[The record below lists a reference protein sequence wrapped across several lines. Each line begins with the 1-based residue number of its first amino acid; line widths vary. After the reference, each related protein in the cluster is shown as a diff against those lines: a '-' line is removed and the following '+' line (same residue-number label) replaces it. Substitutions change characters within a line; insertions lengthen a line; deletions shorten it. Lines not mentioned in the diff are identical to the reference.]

1 MKRDFLKNLDIGNG
15 AHLSD
20 DLVEQIMAEAG
31 KAKTEMQ
38 NTITSLTTERD
49 GLQSQLSDANTA
61 IQSYKDTDIDG
72 IKQSAADWETKYN
85 TDTQALKDQLEST
98 KYGYAVENAVGSLK
112 FTSESAKKAF
122 LADLTAKKLPIQ
134 EGKLLGLE
142 DYAKID
148 WISIHPPHAGR
159 DSTSSQNIFGNL
171 CTYHKTSH
179 LHRNIQRSIQSFSPY
194 YGVFCSFLLC
204 EPTGESLFAS
214 PSHH

>member
-20 DLVEQIMAEAG
+20 DLIDQIMAEAG
-31 KAKTEMQ
+31 KTKTEMQ

-49 GLQSQLSDANTA
+49 GLKTQLSDANAT
-61 IQSYKDTDIDG
+61 IQSYKDMDIDG

-122 LADLTAKKLPIQ
+122 LADLTAKKLPVQ

-142 DYAKID
+142 DFTKGYKEAD
-148 WISIHPPHAGR
+148 PGA
-159 DSTSSQNIFGNL
+159 
-171 CTYHKTSH
+171 
-179 LHRNIQRSIQSFSPY
+179 
-194 YGVFCSFLLC
+194 
-204 EPTGESLFAS
+204 FAS
-214 PSHH
+214 AEPAPTFTTGGGQKSQAGNASEASLRAAFGLKP

>member
-49 GLQSQLSDANTA
+49 GLQSQLSDANAT